1 MYRELILFSSI
12 IVIALF
18 MTIHSNNQK
27 VINDSQQQTMEH
39 RINRDNLL
47 MIEGSMIKLGNGIT
61 ITKSAD
67 LIIFSQTN
75 STIILTKD
83 DVEEVVAF
91 IGE

>member
-1 MYRELILFSSI
+1 MYREFILFSSI

-27 VINDSQQQTMEH
+27 IINDSDKQTMEH

-47 MIEGSMIKLGNGIT
+47 MKEGSMIKLGNGIT

-67 LIIFSQTN
+67 LIIFSQSN

>member
-1 MYRELILFSSI
+1 
-12 IVIALF
+12 
-18 MTIHSNNQK
+18 
-27 VINDSQQQTMEH
+27 
-39 RINRDNLL
+39 
-47 MIEGSMIKLGNGIT
+47 MIKLSNGIT

-67 LIIFSQTN
+67 LIIFSQSN

>member
-1 MYRELILFSSI
+1 MIREFILFSSI

-27 VINDSQQQTMEH
+27 IINESEQQTIEH

-47 MIEGSMIKLGNGIT
+47 MKEGSMIKLGNGVT

-67 LIIFSQTN
+67 LIIFNQSN
-75 STIILTKD
+75 STIFLTKED
-83 DVEEVVAF
+83 IQEVIAF
-91 IGE
+91 IDE

>member
-1 MYRELILFSSI
+1 MIREFILFSSI

-27 VINDSQQQTMEH
+27 IINESEQQTIEH

-47 MIEGSMIKLGNGIT
+47 MKEGAMIKLGNGVT

-67 LIIFSQTN
+67 LIIFNQSN
-75 STIILTKD
+75 STIFLTKD
-83 DVEEVVAF
+83 DIQEVIAF
-91 IGE
+91 IDE

>member
-1 MYRELILFSSI
+1 MIREFILFSSI

-27 VINDSQQQTMEH
+27 IINESEQQTIEH

-47 MIEGSMIKLGNGIT
+47 MKEGSMIKLGNGVT

-67 LIIFSQTN
+67 LIIFNQSN
-75 STIILTKD
+75 STIFLTKD
-83 DVEEVVAF
+83 DIQEVIAF
-91 IGE
+91 IDE